1 MVSRKGSSHQ
11 SSASSRFDGPGIFA
25 VPDKGRRATKWRKG
39 SYFNKE
45 FILSPIVR
53 STCSILGLRNWD
65 SYDKKAGPDGL
76 THMFDEGIILCNN
89 TSD

>member
-25 VPDKGRRATKWRKG
+25 VSDKGRRATKG
-39 SYFNKE
+39 FYFNKE
-45 FILSPIVR
+45 FIMSPIVR
-53 STCSILGLRNWD
+53 STCSILGLRNWG

-89 TSD
+89 NTSD

>member
-1 MVSRKGSSHQ
+1 MTTNKPDVSP
-11 SSASSRFDGPGIFA
+11 A
-25 VPDKGRRATKWRKG
+25 GRYDTK
-39 SYFNKE
+39 
-45 FILSPIVR
+45 